1 MTGKLFLWQLESLEE
16 NLGFT
21 TFKKKS
27 TSYLKGAQWHHIWN
41 EYLNKA
47 TFQSASKKFKLADI
61 VMTGVSAR
69 IIFLSMR
76 FVIWSVGDVFY
87 APFVNIILYFN

>member
-1 MTGKLFLWQLESLEE
+1 M
-16 NLGFT
+16 
-21 TFKKKS
+21 
-27 TSYLKGAQWHHIWN
+27 
-41 EYLNKA
+41 NKA

-87 APFVNIILYFN
+87 APFVNNFCISTEVGQLGHLFSFLLLVFNVFGSSLP